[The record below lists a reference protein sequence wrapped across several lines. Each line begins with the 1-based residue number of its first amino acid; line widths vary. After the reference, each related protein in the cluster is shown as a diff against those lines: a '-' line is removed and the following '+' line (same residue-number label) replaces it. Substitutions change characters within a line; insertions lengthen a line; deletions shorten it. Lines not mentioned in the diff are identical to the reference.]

1 MSIVTIEKVIFGGQ
15 GLARTDQGVV
25 FVNDVLPGEVVEVSP
40 PVKVRGA
47 LFSKSVKLIEASEK
61 RRIPLCPCFGVCGG
75 CDWQY
80 ISYETQVELKRN
92 IYRDSFRKISSI
104 AQLPDPEIFTSPET
118 GYRIRARAQIRN
130 DGRLGFFRK
139 NSNDIVAI
147 QSCPL
152 LSGKLNQLFTNSFP
166 VRNDRRKNELKLIE
180 GDTSV
185 ASDPIIAGFTESQ
198 ADITIDGKL
207 FRVNGGDFF
216 QSNCFVNERLGTWFR
231 PFVGG
236 GLCIDLYGGCGFFSM
251 MVASRFKKGLLIE
264 SVRSQVE
271 HARSNFFNN
280 GIHHFKAICSDS
292 ENLHSVCSQ
301 RPDCLIVDPPRPGLT
316 PQVRSAI
323 AALKPAKIVYVS
335 CNISTQARDCE
346 FFIKEMNYRI
356 IRSALFDCYPN
367 TSHIES
373 VMILEV

>member
-1 MSIVTIEKVIFGGQ
+1 MSIVTIEKVVFGGQ

-25 FVNDVLPGEVVEVSP
+25 FVNSVLPGEVVEVSS

-47 LFSKSVKLIEASEK
+47 LFSETVKLIKASEK
-61 RRIPLCPCFGVCGG
+61 RRIPFCPCFGVCGG
-75 CDWQY
+75 CDWLY
-80 ISYETQVELKRN
+80 ISYENQVELKRN
-92 IYRDSFRKISSI
+92 IYKESFRKIASLTP
-104 AQLPDPEIFTSPET
+104 LPDPEIITSPET
-118 GYRIRARAQIRN
+118 GYRIRARVQISN

-139 NSNDIVAI
+139 NSNDIVVL

-152 LSGKLNQLFTNSFP
+152 LSDNLNSLFARKFP
-166 VRNDRRKNELKLIE
+166 VHNDKRKNELKILE
-180 GDTSV
+180 GDTFV
-185 ASDPIIAGFTESQ
+185 ASDPPFEGLTAAQT
-198 ADITIDGKL
+198 DITIDGKV
-207 FRVNGGDFF
+207 FRVNGGAFF
-216 QSNCFVNERLGTWFR
+216 QSNRFVNERLGTWFR

-251 MVASRFKKGLLIE
+251 MVASRFEKGLLIE

-271 HARSNFFNN
+271 HARANFINN
-280 GIHHFKAICSDS
+280 SINHFKAICSDS
-292 ENLHSVCSQ
+292 EGLRSVCSQ

-323 AALKPAKIVYVS
+323 AALKPSKIVYVS

-346 FFIKEMNYRI
+346 FFVKESKYRVT
-356 IRSALFDCYPN
+356 RSAFFDCYPN

-373 VMILEV
+373 VMVLEM